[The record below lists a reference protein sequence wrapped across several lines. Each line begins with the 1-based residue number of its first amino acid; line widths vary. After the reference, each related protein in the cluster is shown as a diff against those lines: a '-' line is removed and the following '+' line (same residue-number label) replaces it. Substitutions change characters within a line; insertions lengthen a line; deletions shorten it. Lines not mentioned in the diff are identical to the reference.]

1 MADKDAMTKRL
12 RELRE
17 EHRELGTRIDDLL
30 EGSPYDQIEIQRLK
44 KRKLHLK
51 DEIAHLESALL
62 PDIIA

>member
-12 RELRE
+12 IELRE
-17 EHRELGTRIDDLL
+17 EHRKLDSRIDDLL

-51 DEIAHLESALL
+51 DEIARLESALL

>member
-12 RELRE
+12 LELRE
-17 EHRELGTRIDDLL
+17 EHRGLDAAIDDLL
-30 EGSPYDQIEIQRLK
+30 GGAPYDQIEIQRLK

>member
-1 MADKDAMTKRL
+1 MADKDAMKKRL
-12 RELRE
+12 IELRD
-17 EHRELGTRIDDLL
+17 EHRELDSMIDDLL
-30 EGSPYDQIEIQRLK
+30 GGSSYDQIEIQRLK